1 VNGLAVRDFLIGWGC
16 KASLPYNSR
25 GHERWDPDIVCRL
38 IAGLVPDAERPERL
52 ARKAKPVRAEPVV
65 NLDQDKSF
73 RQMASNN
80 SVHHLLDMPN
90 EVWCVI
96 EFRCHFHLYWP
107 YAPPTLQLISA
118 DQEIWCQRRDSNSQT
133 PVSKTGCYSNSHTL
147 ALWCTGED
155 LNLRVPLGETGL
167 QPVRFGRAHAP
178 VQTWRKVDESNAHR
192 SSRCPG
198 FQDQLPA
205 IQQYLPHGGEYGS

>member
-1 VNGLAVRDFLIGWGC
+1 MFLSVVIAEACRHSASQTLPCGISSGTPNLAFKVNKRSAHQFTELFSMMTATT
-16 KASLPYNSR
+16 
-25 GHERWDPDIVCRL
+25 ER
-38 IAGLVPDAERPERL
+38 
-52 ARKAKPVRAEPVV
+52 RK
-65 NLDQDKSF
+65 
-73 RQMASNN
+73 
-80 SVHHLLDMPN
+80 
-90 EVWCVI
+90 
-96 EFRCHFHLYWP
+96 
-107 YAPPTLQLISA
+107 
-118 DQEIWCQRRDSNSQT
+118 IWCQRRDSNSQT
-133 PVSKTGCYSNSHTL
+133 PVSKTGRYSNSRTL

-155 LNLRVPLGETGL
+155 LNLRVPLWETGL

>member
-1 VNGLAVRDFLIGWGC
+1 MCSFLFREMRIADGKRSRVPSVWRRLWEFVRLSGSYRVS
-16 KASLPYNSR
+16 A
-25 GHERWDPDIVCRL
+25 
-38 IAGLVPDAERPERL
+38 
-52 ARKAKPVRAEPVV
+52 ART
-65 NLDQDKSF
+65 
-73 RQMASNN
+73 
-80 SVHHLLDMPN
+80 LL
-90 EVWCVI
+90 
-96 EFRCHFHLYWP
+96 
-107 YAPPTLQLISA
+107 QK
-118 DQEIWCQRRDSNSQT
+118 EIWCQRRDSNSQT

-155 LNLRVPLGETGL
+155 LTLRVPLGETGL

-205 IQQYLPHGGEYGS
+205 IQQYLPLAESTGVEAVSLLRE